1 MNPKP
6 SVDPVRWQP
15 PPVAPLPEFGPAE
28 LTIVPMPGDA
38 PEDIVV
44 VDRVDGASTFH
55 RLDKDT
61 LKDWLEDYSLGE
73 LWNRNILGGRPSGV
87 GSRG

>member
-1 MNPKP
+1 LLN
-6 SVDPVRWQP
+6 
-15 PPVAPLPEFGPAE
+15 EF
-28 LTIVPMPGDA
+28 A

-61 LKDWLEDYSLGE
+61 WVRY
-73 LWNRNILGGRPSGV
+73 
-87 GSRG
+87 